1 MKIIQHILII
11 AVTLVFV
18 ACFDS
23 TEPDTTA
30 PTLTFLSPKAGEY
43 IDSAIVEV
51 EVDDDDA
58 VSAVIIAIG
67 TDTIPIMKPPFRY
80 KIDFSQYPPGP
91 LTIKAVSVDRSGNV
105 SMEQMVEIIVI
116 KRYKVTMMNGFYTSL
131 LFEMN
136 GSTFVIASNA
146 AVPFEYVDNP
156 GILRYTGETS
166 QTTFDTSKGTNVII
180 GETVKIADTLDV
192 LKQPSATTTLRLVV
206 PKEYV
211 YIFIKNNSPEPIG
224 PFSVSGVEV
233 PVFVPGGG
241 QTQGIGYYKI
251 TNGSS
256 VAYSS
261 IKKWEISSLDS
272 LATNK
277 SLTLTFP

>member
-1 MKIIQHILII
+1 MII
-11 AVTLVFV
+11 
-18 ACFDS
+18 
-23 TEPDTTA
+23 
-30 PTLTFLSPKAGEY
+30 SPKPGEY
-43 IDSAIVEV
+43 IDSVIVDL

-58 VSAVIIAIG
+58 IGAVIIAIG
-67 TDTIPIMKPPFRY
+67 TDTIPIIKPPYRY
-80 KIDFSQYPPGP
+80 KVDFSQYPPGP
-91 LTIKAVSVDRSGNV
+91 LTIKAVAVDRSGNI
-105 SMEQMVEIIVI
+105 SIEQSVDIIVV

-156 GILRYTGETS
+156 GILKYTGETS
-166 QTTFDTSKGTNVII
+166 QTTFDTSKGINVII
-180 GETVKIADTLDV
+180 GEKVAIADTLDV
-192 LKQPSATTTLRLVV
+192 LKQPTSTTTLRLVL

-211 YIFIKNNSPEPIG
+211 YVFIKNNSPAAIG
-224 PFSVSGVEV
+224 PFTISGSEV

-251 TNGSS
+251 SNGATVSS
-256 VAYSS
+256 GS
-261 IKKWEISSLDS
+261 IKSWEISSLDS

-277 SLTLTFP
+277 SLTLTYP

>member
-1 MKIIQHILII
+1 MKKRIYLLIL
-11 AVTLVFV
+11 FV
-18 ACFDS
+18 SLIVVSCFDS
-23 TEPDTTA
+23 TEPDITA
-30 PTLTFLSPKAGEY
+30 PLLTFLSPKPGEY

-58 VSAVIIAIG
+58 VAAVIIAIG
-67 TDTIPIMKPPFRY
+67 TDTIPILKPPFRY

-91 LTIKAVSVDRSGNV
+91 LTIKAVAVDRSGNV
-105 SMEQMVEIIVI
+105 SLEQSVEIIVV

-180 GETVKIADTLDV
+180 GETVTIADTIDV
-192 LKQPSATTTLRLVV
+192 LKQPSATTTIRLVV

-211 YIFIKNNSPEPIG
+211 YVFIKNNSPDAIG
-224 PFSVSGVEV
+224 PITVSGKEV

-251 TNGSS
+251 SNGSS
-256 VAYSS
+256 VQYSS
-261 IKKWEISSLDS
+261 IKTWEITSLDS

>member
-1 MKIIQHILII
+1 MKYSLYVLI
-11 AVTLVFV
+11 VFV
-18 ACFDS
+18 SVVLLSCFDS

-30 PTLTFLSPKAGEY
+30 PTLTFLSPKPGEY

-58 VSAVIIAIG
+58 VSAVILAIG
-67 TDTIPIMKPPFRY
+67 TDTIPIMQPPFRY

-91 LTIKAVSVDRSGNV
+91 LTIKAVSVDRSGNI
-105 SMEQMVEIIVI
+105 STEQSVDIIVV

-180 GETVKIADTLDV
+180 GETVKIADTIDV

-211 YIFIKNNSPEPIG
+211 YVFVKNNSPEAIG
-224 PFSVSGVEV
+224 PFSIAGTDV

-251 TNGSS
+251 SNGSA
-256 VAYSS
+256 VTYGS
-261 IKKWEISSLDS
+261 IKTWEISSLDS

>member
-1 MKIIQHILII
+1 MKKRIYFLLLFVSLI
-11 AVTLVFV
+11 VVS
-18 ACFDS
+18 CFDS

-30 PTLTFLSPKAGEY
+30 PLLTFLSPKAGEY
-43 IDSAIVEV
+43 IDSVIVEV

-58 VSAVIIAIG
+58 VAAVIIAIG
-67 TDTIPIMKPPFRY
+67 TDTIPILKPPFRY

-91 LTIKAVSVDRSGNV
+91 LTVKAVAVDRSGNV
-105 SMEQMVEIIVI
+105 SSEQSVDIIVV

-180 GETVKIADTLDV
+180 GETVSIADTIDV
-192 LKQPSATTTLRLVV
+192 LKQPTATTTIRLVV

-211 YIFIKNNSPEPIG
+211 YVFIKNNSPEAIG
-224 PFSVSGVEV
+224 PFTVAGLEV

-251 TNGSS
+251 SNGAS
-256 VAYSS
+256 VSYSS
-261 IKKWEISSLDS
+261 IKTWEITSLDS